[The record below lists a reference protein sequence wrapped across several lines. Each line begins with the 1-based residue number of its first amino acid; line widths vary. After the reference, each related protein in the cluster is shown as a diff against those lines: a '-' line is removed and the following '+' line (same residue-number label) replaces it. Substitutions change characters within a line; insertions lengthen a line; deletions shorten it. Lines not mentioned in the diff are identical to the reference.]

1 MVPHD
6 GMIIILFS
14 FLVYLSEDHQNII
27 FIFYFIK
34 TCFYY
39 SNKLFKKKDYC
50 AKISKKGTHYK
61 MNDF

>member
-6 GMIIILFS
+6 GVIIILFS

-39 SNKLFKKKDYC
+39 SNKLFKKKIIVQKYQ
-50 AKISKKGTHYK
+50 KKEHIIK
-61 MNDF
+61 

>member
-39 SNKLFKKKDYC
+39 SNKLF
-50 AKISKKGTHYK
+50 
-61 MNDF
+61 